1 MTTTSHVKR
10 NDKTWASILIVR
22 FSESYAWAQFFF
34 SLTDKSYSLLKHDH
48 QKVQSQD
55 LNRQTKISKS
65 LQSFLTPT
73 LLTWSLISHSTL
85 TAFSFSKANF
95 QKKKRSDFN
104 VTQLF
109 QSQIKSLGD
118 IHCATY
124 SRKQVVWP
132 LNDHTESAI
141 FYFDSVGIN

>member
-1 MTTTSHVKR
+1 MSFHFNCQIFGIVCLSAILLLF
-10 NDKTWASILIVR
+10 DWQIVFIAETWS
-22 FSESYAWAQFFF
+22 
-34 SLTDKSYSLLKHDH
+34 
-48 QKVQSQD
+48 
-55 LNRQTKISKS
+55 SKS
-65 LQSFLTPT
+65 SISRSQQTNKDFKKSAVLFNSHAFDMVIDQPFDFDSFF
-73 LLTWSLISHSTL
+73 IFKGQ
-85 TAFSFSKANF
+85 FS
-95 QKKKRSDFN
+95 KKKRSDFN